1 MKAESPIRGSRELVW
16 TSLLSSSACGVEVD
30 TLSRCTCIACG
41 GVPLNCGCMSCGIL
55 LELASGEGSTFP
67 KRNFRSLEE
76 MLGIVKERGE
86 MSQVVLPLIQSYQ
99 MWAYIL
105 EVNRTSPLVNNIDR
119 KTPTSV
125 EILLGKGVPK

>member
-1 MKAESPIRGSRELVW
+1 MF
-16 TSLLSSSACGVEVD
+16 
-30 TLSRCTCIACG
+30 
-41 GVPLNCGCMSCGIL
+41 CGIL
-55 LELASGEGSTFP
+55 LKLGSGEGSTIP

-76 MLGIVKERGE
+76 MLGILKETGE
-86 MSQVVLPLIQSYQ
+86 ISQVLLPLIQSYQ

-125 EILLGKGVPK
+125 EILLGKGLPK